1 VDQHEQVNRRKDR
14 CVTILEA
21 SVTTSGGDGMG
32 VVTGGHIKLSGR
44 LARRERMGGREGK
57 VLWLLHHNHCLSLG
71 VMLSSLAVYL
81 R

>member
-1 VDQHEQVNRRKDR
+1 VDQHEQVNRGKDR

-32 VVTGGHIKLSGR
+32 VVTGGHELSGR

-57 VLWLLHHNHCLSLG
+57 VL
-71 VMLSSLAVYL
+71 
-81 R
+81 